1 MFEAVA
7 SAAAAGEAGGE
18 DHAVVGEGGVRDAMA
33 LCGFGEFV
41 DDDGCGDARVCGDGD
56 GVAGVVVDPA
66 EDFGVVASFEPPVGE
81 VGLPAFACVVRRRS
95 GCRTIWVVC
104 GGWVV

>member
-7 SAAAAGEAGGE
+7 SAAAVGEAGGE
-18 DHAVVGEGGVRDAMA
+18 GHTVVGEFGVRDAMA

-41 DDDGCGDARVCGDGD
+41 DDDRCGDAHLCGDED
-56 GVAGVVVDPA
+56 GVAGVVVDLA
-66 EDFGVVASFEPPVGE
+66 EDLGVVASFEPPVSE
-81 VGLPAFACVVRRRS
+81 VGLPAFASVVRRLS
-95 GCRTIWVVC
+95 GCRTIWAVC